1 MDKQQVIF
9 RDLGNMDYKT
19 AWDYQEKLLQEN
31 TQLKTEFVIRNSE
44 LVANENLSTYK
55 EPVTSIQAQLQLTT
69 CFSSNILLFIPWARA
84 AILKM
89 Y

>member
-31 TQLKTEFVIRNSE
+31 
-44 LVANENLSTYK
+44 AG
-55 EPVTSIQAQLQLTT
+55 
-69 CFSSNILLFIPWARA
+69 
-84 AILKM
+84 
-89 Y
+89 